1 MERICPVCGKRVKAN
16 ESQVNIPVGTV
27 DGLTVFQTLHLDC
40 FMELTEKEVK
50 EMFPYYYKLVKESS

>member
-1 MERICPVCGKRVKAN
+1 
-16 ESQVNIPVGTV
+16 VGTV